1 MALASL
7 IIFTGVYFSLGVFLQ
22 PKLSYNSKL
31 IANSNEKQVK
41 LMQEAFG
48 GIREIL
54 LGSNQDL

>member
-41 LMQEAFG
+41 LMQEHSV
-48 GIREIL
+48 E
-54 LGSNQDL
+54 